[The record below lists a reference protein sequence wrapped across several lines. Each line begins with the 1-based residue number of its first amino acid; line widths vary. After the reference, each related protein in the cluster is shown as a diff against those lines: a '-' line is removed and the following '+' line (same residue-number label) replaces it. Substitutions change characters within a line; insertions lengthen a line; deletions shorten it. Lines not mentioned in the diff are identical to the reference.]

1 MLKLNGTLR
10 RPIFLWLSSFVADA
24 LEGRRPVAEADAAI
38 RSVRTSAIAAGG
50 RAPVVG
56 QQWGGL
62 PTVEAMTSLT
72 KNELMPQR

>member
-1 MLKLNGTLR
+1 MAAPGQERPDIMLAS
-10 RPIFLWLSSFVADA
+10 IVS
-24 LEGRRPVAEADAAI
+24 I
-38 RSVRTSAIAAGG
+38 SAIAAGG